1 MLKRNERKEE
11 GSLGELRRALSL
23 RIWDSHPTLKY
34 CTKSLQQ
41 SSRDTSVQGDDLHSL
56 TVLRRRHMT
65 LKNFKNEFSC
75 YVIIILQGIVRA
87 SVVQVSSNDVEKK
100 CVS

>member
-1 MLKRNERKEE
+1 M
-11 GSLGELRRALSL
+11 
-23 RIWDSHPTLKY
+23 
-34 CTKSLQQ
+34 
-41 SSRDTSVQGDDLHSL
+41 QGDDSHSL

-87 SVVQVSSNDVEKK
+87 YVVQVSSNDVEKK

>member
-1 MLKRNERKEE
+1 M
-11 GSLGELRRALSL
+11 
-23 RIWDSHPTLKY
+23 
-34 CTKSLQQ
+34 
-41 SSRDTSVQGDDLHSL
+41 QGDDLHSL

-87 SVVQVSSNDVEKK
+87 SVVQVERRREEM
-100 CVS
+100 CVVNFSEYS

>member
-1 MLKRNERKEE
+1 
-11 GSLGELRRALSL
+11 
-23 RIWDSHPTLKY
+23 
-34 CTKSLQQ
+34 
-41 SSRDTSVQGDDLHSL
+41 
-56 TVLRRRHMT
+56 MT
-65 LKNFKNEFSC
+65 LKKFKNEFSC